1 VSCMS
6 SEDKAPCKLD
16 HNLECLVCDCW
27 IENCAYD
34 RYLAKDYKWE
44 TEEELKQMF
53 EQNQNEE

>member
-1 VSCMS
+1 MS